1 MSSQA
6 WPRFAPW
13 TFLCVLSGCSSGTAP
28 SMSAGDAQ
36 AALEG
41 STVTAQADT
50 LVSDTVEIGTH
61 FDIGSGLENAA
72 AQIQAAIQAELP
84 CADITRDGSALTINY
99 GANPGD
105 CSYHGHQVTG
115 EHWIRVMRNADNEV
129 TVHHEWQGLS
139 DGRLAIDGEA
149 DVSWSR
155 TANRRHVLH
164 DLSYQVVS
172 GRDQG
177 RTGTGSG
184 DRTQTAIDGGVRVD
198 GERIWDSADGHY
210 VLDLEDVEM
219 RFIDPV
225 PQAGTYRL
233 TTPSDEALTLVFRRI
248 DTDSIR
254 VMVESPVNSFAF
266 VVNSDGSVTP

>member
-1 MSSQA
+1 MSS
-6 WPRFAPW
+6 
-13 TFLCVLSGCSSGTAP
+13 
-28 SMSAGDAQ
+28 GDAQ
-36 AALEG
+36 AALED

-50 LVSDTVEIGTH
+50 LVSDTVEISTH
-61 FDIGSGLENAA
+61 FDIGQGLENAA
-72 AQIQAAIQAELP
+72 AQIQAAVQAELP
-84 CADITRDGSALTINY
+84 CADITRSGSTLAIDY
-99 GANPGD
+99 GAKPGD

-115 EHWIRVMRNADNEV
+115 AHSIRVMRNADNEV

-155 TANRRHVLH
+155 TASRRHVLH
-164 DLSYQVVS
+164 DLTYEVVS

-177 RTGTGSG
+177 RTGTGTG

-210 VLDLEDVEM
+210 VLDLDGVET
-219 RFIDPV
+219 RFVDPV

-233 TTPSDEALTLVFRRI
+233 TLPTGEALTLVFRRI

-254 VMVESPVNSFAF
+254 VMVESPVDSFAF
-266 VVNSDGSVTP
+266 VVNADGSVTP